1 VRVEHHCPQCGGPVT
16 LEETDRLFQCG
27 FCRVRLYIISKDIL
41 RYALIPPTPVD
52 EKLLYVPY
60 WRLKGMYY
68 ALKPFQVR
76 HKTIDMNLRAT
87 SHAFLPETMGIR
99 TQTLR
104 LRFASPKE
112 RATFLEP
119 RVPIEDL
126 LPGVDASTHF
136 SDTVSAPGKTFHRA
150 FVGDMVS
157 TIYAPIYVKGRAIY
171 DGILRRPLGRLT
183 PVRVDALEAG
193 RGKRRDWSV
202 RFVSAICPHCGW
214 DLEGGR
220 KSVALLCKN
229 CHRGW
234 HVGRAGRF
242 RKLHF
247 AVSGPPERGAVYLPF
262 WRMRARVEGLSLDT
276 YADLVRFANLPRAL
290 RGEWEG
296 QGVSFW
302 APAFKTAPRLFLRL
316 AKQMTVLQP
325 DGSAYRDE
333 FPKNTL
339 HPVNLSAEHAASG
352 IIATVAGLAK
362 PKKRL
367 FPKLSSARASLT
379 EAVLVYLPFVSG
391 PRDYVQ
397 SRFGFAIQ
405 KNALRS

>member
-1 VRVEHHCPQCGGPVT
+1 VT

-27 FCRVRLYIISKDIL
+27 YCRVRLYIIAKDLL
-41 RYALIPPTPVD
+41 RYALVPPTPVN
-52 EKLLYVPY
+52 EEILYVPY

-76 HKTIDMNLRAT
+76 QKTIDMNVRAT
-87 SHAFLPETMGIR
+87 RHAFLPETMGLR

-104 LRFASPKE
+104 LRFASPRE
-112 RATFLEP
+112 QATFLEP
-119 RVPIEDL
+119 QVPFEDIF
-126 LPGVDASTHF
+126 PRVDASTHF
-136 SDTVSAPGKTFHRA
+136 PDTLSTSGRTFHRA
-150 FVGDMVS
+150 FVGDLVS
-157 TIYAPIYVKGRAIY
+157 TIYAPIYIQGKAIY

-183 PVRVDALEAG
+183 PVRADALEAG

-202 RFVSAICPHCGW
+202 RFVSALCPHCGW
-214 DLEGGR
+214 DLQGGR
-220 KSVALLCKN
+220 NSVALLCRH

-234 HVGRAGRF
+234 HVGKAGRF
-242 RKLHF
+242 RKLRF

-262 WRMRARVEGLSLDT
+262 WRMKARVEGLSLDT

-290 RGEWEG
+290 RGEWERHA
-296 QGVSFW
+296 VYFW

-316 AKQMTVLQP
+316 AKQMTVIQP
-325 DGSAYRDE
+325 HEAYRDE

-339 HPVNLSAEHAASG
+339 HPVTLSAEHAASG
-352 IIATVAGLAK
+352 IIPTVAGMAK

-379 EAVLVYLPFVSG
+379 EAVLVYFPFASA

-397 SRFGFAIQ
+397 GRFGFAVQ
-405 KNALRS
+405 KNALRP